1 VDPPVLQRAV
11 EGCCRGALAAVAA
24 GALVLGPADFAQAEP
39 QIIRLPASPDPEI
52 FTAQRTMIEA
62 WSIIQQSFVD
72 ETMNNQDW
80 PEALQK
86 HMINAYMYGQDKEDP
101 DREAKAWGE
110 LDDLLKSLG
119 DPYTHRVLPNDF
131 AQFKVSSD
139 GELQGVGLLLA
150 VGDKQNVE
158 GHLRVLAPIR
168 GGPADRAGILPGDE
182 VLSIDGKDTT
192 GWNGAMASQNLRG
205 MGGTQVHVKLAR
217 RTDQIPGEPGT
228 PEPPVPQIVYK
239 DVDIKREKV
248 AISSVY
254 HTALADPNGGP
265 PVGYVRV
272 TQFSNSAADDAR
284 AAVQDLESQGI
295 SRYIMDLRSNPGG
308 LVRSGIDLVA
318 MWLDGDKKVFNVESR
333 DGIEQTQ
340 TTMSGKPA
348 LTHDPLV
355 VLVNSSSASASEIV
369 SGALHDNGRAVIMG
383 DSNTYGKGRIQTVY
397 PLQDGSALFV
407 TVAQYQ
413 TPDGTVIDLKG
424 LKPDRACRAPTSLA
438 SLPAPPLKG
447 EGSSS
452 GVLGS
457 TGGPPGQ
464 PGKGDGFMPGVPL
477 DPVTERVLLE
487 ALQKDQCIAAAEQYL
502 DSAEGSK
509 RGIM

>member
-1 VDPPVLQRAV
+1 MW
-11 EGCCRGALAAVAA
+11 
-24 GALVLGPADFAQAEP
+24 
-39 QIIRLPASPDPEI
+39 SP
-52 FTAQRTMIEA
+52 
-62 WSIIQQSFVD
+62 IQQSFVD
-72 ETMNNQDW
+72 ESMNSQNW
-80 PEALQK
+80 PEELQK
-86 HMINAYMYGQDKEDP
+86 HMYNAYMYGQNNEDP
-101 DREAKAWGE
+101 DRQEKAWGE
-110 LDDLLKSLG
+110 VDELLKSLG

-150 VGDKQNVE
+150 VGNNQNVE

-192 GWNGAMASQNLRG
+192 GWNGATASQNLRG

-228 PEPPVPQIVYK
+228 PEPPVPHIVYK
-239 DVDIKREKV
+239 
-248 AISSVY
+248 
-254 HTALADPNGGP
+254 
-265 PVGYVRV
+265 
-272 TQFSNSAADDAR
+272 
-284 AAVQDLESQGI
+284 SQGI

-308 LVRSGIDLVA
+308 LVRSGIDMVA
-318 MWLDGDKKVFNVESR
+318 MWLDGDKRVFNVESR

-340 TTMSGKPA
+340 TTMTGKPA

-383 DSNTYGKGRIQTVY
+383 DSNTYGKGRIQTVF

-424 LKPDRACRAPTSLA
+424 LKPDRSCKLPTSLA

-447 EGSSS
+447 EGTSPS
-452 GVLGS
+452 GVLG
-457 TGGPPGQ
+457 TTATPPGPPGQ
-464 PGKGDGFMPGVPL
+464 SGKGDGFLPGVPL

-487 ALQKDQCIAAAEQYL
+487 ALQKDQCIAAAEQFL